1 MGNKGKKRD
10 VHITRKAPIF
20 LNLAQR
26 KHHVKAPSYADV
38 NIQVRKGHL
47 NILVIRNCY
56 YYLPKFSGKWKRPH
70 FRGIPEVFTG
80 NFSHDHKQ
88 WPPCLFSSN

>member
-1 MGNKGKKRD
+1 VPQLSKALTFPKTGQTVTLVEIMGNKGKKRD

-38 NIQVRKGHL
+38 NIQVEKA
-47 NILVIRNCY
+47 
-56 YYLPKFSGKWKRPH
+56 
-70 FRGIPEVFTG
+70 T
-80 NFSHDHKQ
+80 
-88 WPPCLFSSN
+88 

>member
-38 NIQVRKGHL
+38 NIQVEKA
-47 NILVIRNCY
+47 
-56 YYLPKFSGKWKRPH
+56 
-70 FRGIPEVFTG
+70 T
-80 NFSHDHKQ
+80 
-88 WPPCLFSSN
+88 